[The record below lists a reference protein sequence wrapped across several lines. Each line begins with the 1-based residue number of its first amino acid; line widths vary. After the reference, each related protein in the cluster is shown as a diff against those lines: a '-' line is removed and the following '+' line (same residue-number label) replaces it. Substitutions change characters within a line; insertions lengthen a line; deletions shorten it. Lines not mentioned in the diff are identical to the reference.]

1 MGGVGGSV
9 GGKILVW
16 MGCRCFRICFGD
28 FWEVGILC
36 FGGIEDADL
45 RDIQI

>member
-1 MGGVGGSV
+1 MGGVGGTVSV
-9 GGKILVW
+9 GILART
-16 MGCRCFRICFGD
+16 GCRSFRICFGD